1 MSQQLVREPIA
12 EQTTSLE
19 GTDDR
24 TPSSR
29 HLDGLD
35 GLRAVAVCS
44 VVLFHF
50 GIGGISG
57 GFLGVD
63 LFFVLSGFLITR
75 LLIQE
80 QDRSQHVGVGAFL
93 IRRARRLY
101 PALVTMVALVTLA
114 ALVLRPRGLTQGLFG
129 DTWSS
134 LIYVANW
141 HFIHTSSDYFASST
155 SLFTHLWS
163 LSIEGQFYIVWPLV
177 VVGLLKVRHS
187 KLALGVVAVVGAI
200 ASMIGMRLLF
210 EENTSLTR
218 LYEGTDTHAQG
229 LLIGALLAV
238 VLSIWASQDIAK
250 RSRLVRLCMTTIAI
264 LALGCVVM
272 FFFVTSGLSPFL
284 YGGGF
289 FVFSLLTAL
298 VIFGIVV
305 DQGSILTKAL
315 SLRPI
320 AFVGLI
326 SYSLYLW
333 HYPVLLLV
341 THKNTG
347 LTSWGLFAVRL
358 AITAVLS
365 VASFYLVERPVR
377 RKNLLASNW
386 HALIAALVIA
396 GLSLSFA
403 GLAQASA
410 NAGSQVSIRG
420 DRVSTS
426 NLQGAL
432 APLPTSGTNT
442 ASPVGAFAGSNS
454 VNNIPVVQPGTKG
467 ILVVGDSMA
476 QAFANWFEFYQI
488 PSTHSAAMK
497 FIEPSIANRLPQF
510 QNLAS
515 RFTLANYGTAGCA
528 TQLGNMVLQGQPSTP
543 SDPCDPNGP
552 GPLWPQI
559 WQTVVDKFNPAV
571 SIYEARLD
579 LVDRIENGQDV
590 HIGQPAYDAQ
600 LLASLNRVV
609 SILSARGGKVLL
621 ATSPYYSSGEQ
632 PNGTPWPEDAPAR
645 VELYNQLLGQVALE
659 HPSTV
664 GILDLGG
671 LVSPANQFA
680 SWVDGIPVRAPDG
693 IHWSFQGDA
702 WLWMQLLP
710 QIAQWAEKPPV
721 R

>member
-12 EQTTSLE
+12 ADTSSIE
-19 GTDDR
+19 GSGARAPT
-24 TPSSR
+24 SR

-35 GLRAVAVCS
+35 GLRAVAICS

-50 GIGGISG
+50 GVGGISG

-80 QDRSQHVGVGAFL
+80 HEGSQRVAVGAFL

-114 ALVLRPRGLTQGLFG
+114 ALVFRPRGLTQGLFG

-163 LSIEGQFYIVWPLV
+163 LSIEGQFYVVWPLI
-177 VVGLLKVRHS
+177 VVGVLRLRRSTLV
-187 KLALGVVAVVGAI
+187 LGVVAGVGAL
-200 ASMIGMRLLF
+200 ASTLAMRLLF
-210 EENTSLTR
+210 EQNTSLTR

-238 VLSIWASQDIAK
+238 LLSTRISHVVAE
-250 RSRLVRLCMTTIAI
+250 RSRAVRSCMAMISI
-264 LALGCVVM
+264 LALGCVVV

-289 FVFSLLTAL
+289 SVFSLLTAL
-298 VIFGIVV
+298 VIFGLVV
-305 DQGSILTKAL
+305 DQGSLLTKAL

-320 AFVGLI
+320 AFIGLI

-333 HYPVLLLV
+333 HYPILLLV
-341 THKNTG
+341 THENTG
-347 LTSWGLFAVRL
+347 LMSWGLFAVRL
-358 AITAVLS
+358 ALTAVLS
-365 VASFYLVERPVR
+365 VASYFFIERPVR
-377 RKNLLASNW
+377 RRALLASNW
-386 HALIAALVIA
+386 HALIAAVVIA

-403 GLAQASA
+403 GLAQASD
-410 NAGSQVSIRG
+410 NGGSQVSIRG
-420 DRVSTS
+420 DRVSTAS
-426 NLQGAL
+426 LQGAL
-432 APLPTSGTNT
+432 APLPTSGTST
-442 ASPVGAFAGSNS
+442 AAPVGAFAAADGLND
-454 VNNIPVVQPGTKG
+454 IPVAKPGTKG

-476 QAFANWFEFYQI
+476 QAFANWFGLYQS
-488 PSTHSAAMK
+488 PSMHNVALQ
-497 FIEPSIANRLPQF
+497 FVEPGIANRLPQF
-510 QNLAS
+510 QQLAS
-515 RFTLANYGTAGCA
+515 EFTLANYGTAGCA
-528 TQLGNMVLQGQPSTP
+528 TQLGGMVLQGQPSIP
-543 SDPCDPNGP
+543 SSPCDPNGS

-559 WQTVVDKFNPAV
+559 WQTVVDKFDPAV

-621 ATSPYYSSGEQ
+621 ATSPFYSSGEQ

-645 VELYNQLLGQVALE
+645 VELYNQILGQVALE

-671 LVSPANQFA
+671 LVSPDDQFA
-680 SWVDGIPVRAPDG
+680 ATVDGIPVRAPDG

-702 WLWMQLLP
+702 WLWTQLMP
-710 QIAQWAEKPPV
+710 QIAQWAQKPPI